1 MTAQPPTRAQVL
13 ETFGAD
19 DFAELTTMQ
28 AITKFDKVEDEINR
42 RVREGL
48 DTEDQLWLLAR
59 LEAKIARDYEYDN

>member
-13 ETFGAD
+13 EAFGAD
-19 DFAELTTMQ
+19 DFAELTTYQ

-42 RVREGL
+42 RVRNGL